1 MTDSRRASINLGKAI
16 QKIRKSNALT
26 LSAVS
31 EKTGL
36 AISTLSKIENNQSS
50 PNFDMLA
57 RLAEGL
63 GLDLITLLGDS
74 FYTFAAG
81 ARTINRA
88 NQGIRY
94 ETPFGTYEALSS
106 EIAMK
111 ALQPMVVHV
120 PKGKDKPAATSS
132 HGGEEFIYVLEGSI
146 LFSMDPYTPTALE
159 QGDSIHFDSLM
170 PHGFVALGDKDAW
183 ILSVCLFDKKLNQR
197 SGAEIPDEPSR
208 NNKES
213 GKELP

>member
-1 MTDSRRASINLGKAI
+1 MTEITRSSINLGKAI

-88 NQGIRY
+88 NNGIRY

-120 PKGKDKPAATSS
+120 PKGKDMPAAMSS
-132 HGGEEFIYVLEGSI
+132 HGGEEFIYVLEGNI
-146 LFSMDPYTPTALE
+146 LFSMDPYSPTTLE
-159 QGDSIHFDSLM
+159 QGDSVHFDSLM
-170 PHGFVALGDKDAW
+170 PHGFVAIGDKDAW

-197 SGAEIPDEPSR
+197 SNVEFPEELSGNHE
-208 NNKES
+208 ES
-213 GKELP
+213 GN

>member
-1 MTDSRRASINLGKAI
+1 MTETTRASINLGKAI

-120 PKGKDKPAATSS
+120 PKGKDKPAASSS

-146 LFSMDPYTPTALE
+146 LFSMDPYSPTALE

-183 ILSVCLFDKKLNQR
+183 ILSVCLFDKNLNQR
-197 SGAEIPDEPSR
+197 SGAEFPDDPSG